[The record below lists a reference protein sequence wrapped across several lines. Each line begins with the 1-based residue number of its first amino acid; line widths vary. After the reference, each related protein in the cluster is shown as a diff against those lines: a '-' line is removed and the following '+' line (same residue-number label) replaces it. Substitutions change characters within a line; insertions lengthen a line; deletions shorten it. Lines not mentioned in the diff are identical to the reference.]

1 MEKNDTVNVV
11 FLCILNIIFMFAG
24 IFLNSV
30 VIISLWRS
38 RQLRKKLCHF
48 MVLVLSCFDLAVV
61 SVTHPLV
68 ITSTIHLHAEQIET
82 TREDR
87 RIFISFILSGFSMCA
102 LFTLNIE
109 RFLALTCPFFHLVFV
124 TRRRLAGFLVFFS
137 ILALGLSPLLYINS
151 TTNLIFN
158 ILITI
163 CILFM
168 LFLSTYANYKIF
180 VIAKS
185 RRVDKRVVPSRET
198 SKDERRK
205 KRRINLRN
213 ISTCALAVCCCFFCY
228 CPYII
233 YLTFIRMALG
243 GSFYNRQVLIF
254 HLWANTFISINSTL
268 NCVIFFWRNSVLR
281 REGMKIVKA
290 LNFH

>member
-1 MEKNDTVNVV
+1 MEKSDILNVV
-11 FLCILNIIFMFAG
+11 FLCVINIIFMIAG

-68 ITSTIHLHAEQIET
+68 ITSTICLPIEEIQRR
-82 TREDR
+82 REDR
-87 RIFISFILSGFSMCA
+87 RVFISFILFAFSMCA

-124 TRRRLAGFLVFFS
+124 TRRRLVGFLVFFS

-151 TTNLIFN
+151 TTTMIFKIFN
-158 ILITI
+158 IIFI
-163 CILFM
+163 SFM
-168 LFLSTYANYKIF
+168 LFLSTYANYKML
-180 VIAKS
+180 VVAKS
-185 RRVDKRVVPSRET
+185 KRVDKRVAPSTET
-198 SKDERRK
+198 FNEENRK
-205 KRRINLRN
+205 KRIINLKN
-213 ISTCALAVCCCFFCY
+213 ISTCSLAVCCYFLCY

-233 YLTFIRMALG
+233 YLTFTRMTLG
-243 GSFYNRQVLIF
+243 RSLYDKDVLLF
-254 HLWANTFISINSTL
+254 NLRANTFISVNSTL

-290 LNFH
+290 LNIH